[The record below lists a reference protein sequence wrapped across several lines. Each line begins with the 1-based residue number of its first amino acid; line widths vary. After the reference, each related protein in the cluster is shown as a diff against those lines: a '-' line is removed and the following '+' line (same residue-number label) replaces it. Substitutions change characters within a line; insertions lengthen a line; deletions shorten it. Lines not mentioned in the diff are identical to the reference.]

1 MASAIGHI
9 ALPVADRFHPL
20 GIRQAAAVQL
30 GVSSGHP
37 DSSVI
42 DTREIRL
49 ACDASPEADIERLIP
64 NVEVVRKWTVA
75 DINEIDDVGVG
86 DVHNIFVRTRRIKW
100 RNFIVWQGIASEGEP
115 SSSVRESNCRAL

>member
-1 MASAIGHI
+1 MVSAIGYI
-9 ALPVADRFHPL
+9 ALAIADRLQPL
-20 GIRQAAAVQL
+20 GICQAATVHL
-30 GVSSGHP
+30 GISSAHP

-49 ACDASPEADIERLIP
+49 ACDASPEANIERVIP

-115 SSSVRESNCRAL
+115 SSS